1 MLFII
6 LLFIIPGL
14 LTAVLIGLSIL
25 AFIGFITEMIIDISD
40 GIMTMSVKMRKWKNI
55 VGKMLKNGLI

>member
-14 LTAVLIGLSIL
+14 LTAVLIGLLIL
-25 AFIGFITEMIIDISD
+25 ALIGFITEMIIDISD
-40 GIMTMSVKMRKWKNI
+40 GIMTMIVKMRKWKNS